1 MSGFLEAFGSL
12 CLTTAGVV
20 IYANLESSEQ
30 VTNWSFRLVTM
41 NTVH

>member
-12 CLTTAGVV
+12 YLTAAEVV
-20 IYANLESSEQ
+20 IDIDLESSEQ

-41 NTVH
+41 NAVH

>member
-1 MSGFLEAFGSL
+1 MTVLQRGWWAAE
-12 CLTTAGVV
+12 VV
-20 IYANLESSEQ
+20 IDTDLESSEQ

>member
-1 MSGFLEAFGSL
+1 MTGFLEEFGSL
-12 CLTTAGVV
+12 YLTAAEGV
-20 IYANLESSEQ
+20 INTDLESSEQ

>member
-1 MSGFLEAFGSL
+1 MSGFQEAFGSL
-12 CLTTAGVV
+12 YLTAAEVV
-20 IYANLESSEQ
+20 IDTDLESSEQ

>member
-12 CLTTAGVV
+12 SLTTTGVV
-20 IYANLESSEQ
+20 IDTDLESSEQ
-30 VTNWSFRLVTM
+30 VANWSFRLVTM

>member
-1 MSGFLEAFGSL
+1 MIVLQQGWWA
-12 CLTTAGVV
+12 LTAAEVV
-20 IYANLESSEQ
+20 INTDLESSEQ